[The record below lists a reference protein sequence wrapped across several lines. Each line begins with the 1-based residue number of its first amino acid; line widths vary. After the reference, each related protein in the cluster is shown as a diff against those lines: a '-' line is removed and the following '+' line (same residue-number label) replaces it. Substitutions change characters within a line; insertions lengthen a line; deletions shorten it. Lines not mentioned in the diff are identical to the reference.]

1 MFSKQLLIII
11 WILILIVI
19 TIVILSITGRNQH
32 TPKIVGGVTMTLV
45 APIQKIVIES
55 IKICRN
61 IWRNYFHLVN
71 VAHENEILKD
81 KLSKV
86 MDLNDRLKEIE
97 LSNKRLRNLLH
108 FQKSS
113 SHHHV
118 IAAEVIGR
126 DPSHWSKTM
135 IIDKG
140 SQDGVKKGLPVVVH
154 SGIVGQVVFITKYY
168 SKVLLLID
176 HNSSVDA
183 IVRRTRS
190 HGVIKGNS
198 EDEFRF
204 LYVLRKEN
212 VKTGDIVISS
222 GLDGVFPKGLRVGT
236 VSEILKTNSG
246 MFQIISVSPFVDYEK
261 IEEVLVICKSDKP
274 LNTK

>member
-1 MFSKQLLIII
+1 MFSKQLLTII

-19 TIVILSITGRNQH
+19 TIVILSINGRNQH

-45 APIQKIVIES
+45 APIQKIVTES

-71 VAHENEILKD
+71 VAHENEVLKD

-86 MDLNDRLKEIE
+86 MELNDRLKEIE

-140 SQDGVKKGLPVVVH
+140 SQDGVKKGFPVVVH

-176 HNSSVDA
+176 HNSAVDA